1 MLTYLFIIYNC
12 YTFRWSGAAAWL
24 VGVPVGGTWV
34 AVGHGE
40 VSLS

>member
-1 MLTYLFIIYNC
+1 MGMFVAVYI
-12 YTFRWSGAAAWL
+12 RWSGAAAWL

-34 AVGHGE
+34 AVAHGG